1 MIFVNTRP
9 AKRACALSQ
18 YLSTQG
24 IVVVDLPLLAFK
36 ACHLSAI
43 DKQNLA
49 NIDNYNALL
58 FVSETAVRYFFDYIR
73 GNHIYLNHHLP
84 IITVGQT
91 TKKMFTDLFKQHFY
105 QSPNQSFNQLPNIIS
120 PQDFGLPQNN
130 EGMLQLAIIQNL
142 QKNDKLLIIKGK
154 KGRDV
159 LQNTLRQKGVCVK
172 TVDFY
177 ERILPKNSQK
187 LFRQFCQNPLYH
199 TKKVVLITSLTAWEY
214 WQVLVFGANKCLSD
228 FEYVV
233 LGERIYNAVLNT
245 TLSDKYAKITDK
257 KTTTKITIINTL
269 HPKNIEQV
277 FYE

>member
-49 NIDNYNALL
+49 SIDNYNALL

-105 QSPNQSFNQLPNIIS
+105 QLSNFLPNIIS

-199 TKKVVLITSLTAWEY
+199 TKKVVLISSLTAWEY
-214 WQVLVFGANKCLSD
+214 WQMLVFGANKCLSD

>member
-36 ACHLSAI
+36 VCNLSAI

-49 NIDNYNALL
+49 CIDDYKAIL

-105 QSPNQSFNQLPNIIS
+105 QLSNFLPNIIS

-130 EGMLQLAIIQNL
+130 EGMLQLDIIQNL

-214 WQVLVFGANKCLSD
+214 WQMLVFGANKCLSD

-257 KTTTKITIINTL
+257 KITTKITIINTL

>member
-49 NIDNYNALL
+49 SIDNYNALL

-105 QSPNQSFNQLPNIIS
+105 QLSNFLPNIIS

-228 FEYVV
+228 FEYMV

>member
-36 ACHLSAI
+36 ACDLSAI

-49 NIDNYNALL
+49 SIDNYNALL

-105 QSPNQSFNQLPNIIS
+105 QLSNFLPNIIS

-130 EGMLQLAIIQNL
+130 EGMLQLDIIQNL

>member
-36 ACHLSAI
+36 ACDLSAI

-49 NIDNYNALL
+49 SIDNYNALL

-105 QSPNQSFNQLPNIIS
+105 QLSNFLPNIIS

-228 FEYVV
+228 FEYMV